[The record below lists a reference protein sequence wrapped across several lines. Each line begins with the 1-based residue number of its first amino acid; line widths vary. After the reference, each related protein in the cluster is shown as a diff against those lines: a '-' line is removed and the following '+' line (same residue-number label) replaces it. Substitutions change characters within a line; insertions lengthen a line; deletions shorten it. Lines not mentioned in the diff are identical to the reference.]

1 MTRKA
6 KAFLSFFTAAAL
18 FLSGCSNSGRD
29 PEDASRLSAAGTVT
43 VAAET
48 EDAQEAP
55 AAEVSAEEETEAAEL
70 ESTDKTT
77 SETTPKVYAN
87 IMTTVPKSITTVPSE
102 DTTTSSVTTTT
113 TTAPPVTTTTTTAP
127 PITTTTT
134 APPVTTTT
142 TAPPVTTTTT
152 AAPPV
157 TTTTTTKAPETQPP
171 AQSGDFA
178 EQVFVLV
185 NQIRAEYGLP
195 AYEKLDALTNAAVIR
210 AKEISGHY
218 GHTRP
223 DGRNSYSVIY
233 DVGLDYSATGE
244 NIAAGQRTPQEVV
257 NAWMGSTMGHREAI
271 LSSEYRYLGVGCIY
285 LPNDTNQGFGYYWA
299 QEFYTPL
306 Y

>member
-48 EDAQEAP
+48 EDAEEAP

-102 DTTTSSVTTTT
+102 DTTTSPVTTT

-127 PITTTTT
+127 PITTATTT
-134 APPVTTTT
+134 PPVTTTT